1 MENDLQPNSTAGVT
15 GKRKR
20 DHGFEPCSEEEDLNV
35 IQAENHVKV
44 SRQWQQQAQP
54 LVRNR
59 DTSNSKQQGSYTKQ
73 GYHHSQPYPHA
84 PPVVVMDNWSQMQ
97 QQQVQTTD
105 FYMAPATAAAAA
117 TANHVT
123 PALNM
128 KQKSMAAAMLRVRCQ
143 SCKLISSTY
152 SKSVFALVG

>member
-1 MENDLQPNSTAGVT
+1 MRQ

-20 DHGFEPCSEEEDLNV
+20 DHGFVPCSEEEDLNV

-44 SRQWQQQAQP
+44 SRQWHQQAQP

-59 DTSNSKQQGSYTKQ
+59 DSSNSKQQGSYTKQ

-105 FYMAPATAAAAA
+105 FYMAAAA
-117 TANHVT
+117 TPNHVT

-152 SKSVFALVG
+152 SKSVFALVGLQ

>member
-1 MENDLQPNSTAGVT
+1 
-15 GKRKR
+15 
-20 DHGFEPCSEEEDLNV
+20 V

-59 DTSNSKQQGSYTKQ
+59 DSSNSKQQGSYTKQ
-73 GYHHSQPYPHA
+73 GYHHNQPYPHA

-105 FYMAPATAAAAA
+105 FYMTAGTAAAAVAAA

-152 SKSVFALVG
+152 SKSVFALLGLQ

>member
-1 MENDLQPNSTAGVT
+1 M
-15 GKRKR
+15 
-20 DHGFEPCSEEEDLNV
+20 
-35 IQAENHVKV
+35 
-44 SRQWQQQAQP
+44 
-54 LVRNR
+54 
-59 DTSNSKQQGSYTKQ
+59 KQ

-105 FYMAPATAAAAA
+105 FYMAAATTAAAA

-152 SKSVFALVG
+152 SKSVFALVGLQ